1 MIATLQA
8 VPESYEG
15 AVMANEPRGVARL
28 LRKAPEPFVPDDYYD
43 EPDFRSWSSKLDA
56 FVPTAGQEAPAAAAT
71 VEAPVA
77 AAAPVATGP
86 SLSDDLRDVI
96 TFDGAMSVAVVDGD
110 TGMILGSA
118 GIAEDL
124 ELAAAGAS
132 VMLRARRSTV
142 KTLGLSDEV
151 EDLLVTLS
159 TQLQIIRPLAKNPKM
174 FLYLIVDKERS
185 SLAMARFKA
194 SEAGEKLTI

>member
-1 MIATLQA
+1 
-8 VPESYEG
+8 
-15 AVMANEPRGVARL
+15 MANEPRGVARL
-28 LRKAPEPFVPDDYYD
+28 LRKAPEPYVPDDYYD

-56 FVPTAGQEAPAAAAT
+56 FVPGANDGAKEPAAAAAEPAA
-71 VEAPVA
+71 VAVA
-77 AAAPVATGP
+77 APSGP
-86 SLSDDLRDVI
+86 SLSDDLKDVI

-132 VMLRARRSTV
+132 VMLRARRATV
-142 KTLGLSDEV
+142 RTLGLDDEV

>member
-1 MIATLQA
+1 
-8 VPESYEG
+8 
-15 AVMANEPRGVARL
+15 MANEPRGVARL
-28 LRKAPEPFVPDDYYD
+28 LRKAPEPYQAEDYYA
-43 EPDFRSWSSKLDA
+43 EPDFSSWSSKLEA
-56 FVPTAGQEAPAAAAT
+56 FVPVPAKDAAPEAAPAEAAVA
-71 VEAPVA
+71 VAPQSN
-77 AAAPVATGP
+77 GP
-86 SLSDDLRDVI
+86 SLNDSLREVI
-96 TFDGAMSVAVVDGD
+96 AFDGAMSVALVDGD
-110 TGMILGSA
+110 TGMILGNA

-142 KTLGLSDEV
+142 KTLGLDDEV

-159 TQLQIIRPLAKNPKM
+159 TQLQIIRPLSHNPKI
-174 FLYLIVDKERS
+174 FLYMIVDKERS

>member
-1 MIATLQA
+1 
-8 VPESYEG
+8 
-15 AVMANEPRGVARL
+15 MANEPRGVGRL
-28 LRKAPEPFVPDDYYD
+28 LRKAPEPYVPDDYYD

-56 FVPTAGQEAPAAAAT
+56 FVPTAKEAEAAAAAAAASAA
-71 VEAPVA
+71 EAPVA
-77 AAAPVATGP
+77 VVETSNGP
-86 SLSDDLRDVI
+86 SLNDTLKEVI
-96 TFDGAMSVAVVDGD
+96 AFDGAMSVALVDGD
-110 TGMILGSA
+110 TGMILGNA

-142 KTLGLSDEV
+142 KTLGLDDEV

-159 TQLQIIRPLAKNPKM
+159 TQLQIIRPLMHNPKI

-194 SEAGEKLTI
+194 SEAGDKLTI

>member
-1 MIATLQA
+1 M
-8 VPESYEG
+8 
-15 AVMANEPRGVARL
+15 
-28 LRKAPEPFVPDDYYD
+28 
-43 EPDFRSWSSKLDA
+43 
-56 FVPTAGQEAPAAAAT
+56 PTAAETASAAAAA
-71 VEAPVA
+71 EAPVA
-77 AAAPVATGP
+77 VVAEPSGP
-86 SLSDDLRDVI
+86 SLNDTLKEVI
-96 TFDGAMSVAVVDGD
+96 AFDGAMSIALVDGD
-110 TGMILGSA
+110 TGMILGNA

-142 KTLGLSDEV
+142 KTLGLDDEV

-159 TQLQIIRPLAKNPKM
+159 TQLQIIRPLSHNPKI
-174 FLYLIVDKERS
+174 FLYMIVDKERS

>member
-1 MIATLQA
+1 
-8 VPESYEG
+8 
-15 AVMANEPRGVARL
+15 MANEPRGVARL
-28 LRKAPEPFVPDDYYD
+28 LRKAPEPYVPDDYYD

-56 FVPTAGQEAPAAAAT
+56 FVPTAADGAKEPAAAAAEPAA
-71 VEAPVA
+71 VVVAP
-77 AAAPVATGP
+77 AAPSGP
-86 SLSDDLRDVI
+86 SLSDDLKDVI

-132 VMLRARRSTV
+132 VMLRARRATV
-142 KTLGLSDEV
+142 RTLGLDDEV

-159 TQLQIIRPLAKNPKM
+159 TQLQIIRPLAQNPRM

>member
-1 MIATLQA
+1 
-8 VPESYEG
+8 
-15 AVMANEPRGVARL
+15 MANEPRGVARL
-28 LRKAPEPFVPDDYYD
+28 LRKAPEPYVPDDYYD

-56 FVPTAGQEAPAAAAT
+56 FVPTGTEAASAPAAA
-71 VEAPVA
+71 EAPVA
-77 AAAPVATGP
+77 VVAPAPSGP
-86 SLSDDLRDVI
+86 SLSDDLKEVI

-132 VMLRARRSTV
+132 VMLRARRATV
-142 KTLGLSDEV
+142 KTLGLDDEV

-159 TQLQIIRPLAKNPKM
+159 TQLQIIRPLSKNPKM

>member
-1 MIATLQA
+1 
-8 VPESYEG
+8 
-15 AVMANEPRGVARL
+15 MANEPRGVGRL
-28 LRKAPEPFVPDDYYD
+28 LRRTPEPFVPDDYYD

-56 FVPTAGQEAPAAAAT
+56 FVPTAKEEAAAAAAAEAPAA
-71 VEAPVA
+71 VI
-77 AAAPVATGP
+77 AAPSGP
-86 SLSDDLRDVI
+86 SLNDTLRDVI
-96 TFDGAMSVAVVDGD
+96 AFDGAMSVALVDGD
-110 TGMILGSA
+110 TGMILGNA

-132 VMLRARRSTV
+132 VMLRARRATV
-142 KTLGLSDEV
+142 KTLGLDDEV

-159 TQLQIIRPLAKNPKM
+159 TQLQIIRPLMHNPKI

-194 SEAGEKLTI
+194 SEAGDKLTI